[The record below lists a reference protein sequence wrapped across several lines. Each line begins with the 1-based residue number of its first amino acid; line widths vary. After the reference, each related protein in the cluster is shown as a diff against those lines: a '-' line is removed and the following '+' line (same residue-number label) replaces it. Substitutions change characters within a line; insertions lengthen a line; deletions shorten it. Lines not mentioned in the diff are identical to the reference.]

1 MARPIDLPM
10 SDAVPE
16 TDAVLKPLLRGWSH
30 LLALAACAVLGCVV
44 VWRANG
50 ASAKVATGVYAVGI
64 TTMLGVSAMYHR
76 VRWGERARS
85 VIERLDHTA
94 IFLGIAATYTPVAA
108 LALDGWAR
116 PTVLAIVWTGAAA
129 GSSLVWLPVR
139 VSRAWS
145 AALYAMVG
153 WAAVFVLPQLLSSLG
168 ATAFGL
174 VLGGGVAYTVGAVV
188 YALRKPDPWPRV
200 FGFHEVF
207 HAFTL
212 VGVGTHLAAIGLIIV
227 PQA

>member
-1 MARPIDLPM
+1 
-10 SDAVPE
+10 
-16 TDAVLKPLLRGWSH
+16 
-30 LLALAACAVLGCVV
+30 
-44 VWRANG
+44 
-50 ASAKVATGVYAVGI
+50 
-64 TTMLGVSAMYHR
+64 
-76 VRWGERARS
+76 
-85 VIERLDHTA
+85 
-94 IFLGIAATYTPVAA
+94 
-108 LALDGWAR
+108 
-116 PTVLAIVWTGAAA
+116 
-129 GSSLVWLPVR
+129 

-168 ATAFGL
+168 ATGFGL